1 MNPEDVAQFL
11 QDNPTFFEEYAEV
24 LAKIQVPHPHGG
36 QAIPLVDRQML
47 GLREKHRALE
57 AKLAELLQFGE
68 ENDAISEKMHRLS
81 CVLLAAPARDALL
94 SALQANLK
102 EEFSISHVSLRI
114 WGLQPREIDAGR
126 EEFAQVSNELKTY
139 ASSLA
144 EPYCGANGHAEA
156 AGWLGDSTERVNSVA
171 HIPLRETT
179 MAVGAGACVG
189 MLVLGSEDAARFYAD
204 MGTLYLK
211 RLGDLASAG
220 LSRFA

>member
-1 MNPEDVAQFL
+1 MNPEDVANYL
-11 QDNPTFFEEYAEV
+11 QDNPSFFENYAEV
-24 LAKIQVPHPHGG
+24 LARIQVPHPHGG

-47 GLREKHRALE
+47 GLREKHRELE

-68 ENDAISEKMHRLS
+68 KNDAIGEKMHRLS
-81 CVLLAAPARDALL
+81 GALLAGPTRDALL

-102 EEFSISHVSLRI
+102 EEFSIPHVALRL
-114 WGLQPREIDAGR
+114 WGLPPRELDADR
-126 EEFAQVSNELKTY
+126 EEYAEVTDELKTY
-139 ASSLA
+139 AASLA

-156 AGWLGDSTERVNSVA
+156 ASWFGDSAGRVNSVA
-171 HIPLRETT
+171 HIALREPPMGT
-179 MAVGAGACVG
+179 GAGACVG
-189 MLVLGSEDAARFYAD
+189 MLVLGSEDAVRFYAD